1 LITYL
6 KGRESNFWSY
16 MEFLTLNRTIIIES
30 PPFTNNWTGLNGTW
44 FKRFVQA
51 SEELGPV
58 STAVVEEKVDV
69 RLYWEDVI
77 DERKKNRV
85 KRTFRSKALDIY
97 QVVGEN
103 VGEEIQDEFK
113 PPSKRLKKDEPE
125 KIP

>member
-1 LITYL
+1 
-6 KGRESNFWSY
+6 
-16 MEFLTLNRTIIIES
+16 
-30 PPFTNNWTGLNGTW
+30 
-44 FKRFVQA
+44 
-51 SEELGPV
+51 
-58 STAVVEEKVDV
+58 DV

-125 KIP
+125 KIPEPTEVWLTFLFLASLLNLIFLSNEFYGSKASLTGADPIELEKVSDKSSLKPLKILSTGS